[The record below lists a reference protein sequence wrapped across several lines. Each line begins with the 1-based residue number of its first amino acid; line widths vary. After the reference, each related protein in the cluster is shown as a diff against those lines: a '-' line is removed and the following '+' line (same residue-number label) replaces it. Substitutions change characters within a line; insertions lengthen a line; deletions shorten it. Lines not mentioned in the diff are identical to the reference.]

1 MDKSKSTSFFCHL
14 DSTAMAEMIVQAKRA
29 VVYAA
34 PGIYTA
40 CAKAMVKVG
49 EKLGSE
55 MLTLN
60 LDIDERVVRMGYGDF
75 DAIKTLRAASIN
87 VNHSSGLRS
96 GLLIVD
102 DLGFS
107 FTPTALYLEAESI
120 DEKAYNAIRLTKSQV
135 KEALARL
142 SPVAKA
148 IALAQA
154 VTEEE
159 KEQLAAVE
167 LEIESQPVG
176 SEQMEQLGKKLLE
189 APPVNF
195 DVARQVRVFV
205 AYLQYVEISLTGVAI
220 ERYKLIIPKE
230 LQSIGGSHKEIEN
243 RLRTTFNLIDKNGSL
258 SSKGLENDLNCIR
271 EALTHSLGKDFG
283 RIILKSAKNL
293 FEKRLSEFENKLNCH
308 AETVRNNLQF
318 HINDSREYIVNYYL
332 PIVKDN
338 PPDELFGS
346 LIGKPTNQDFKSW
359 INRSLDRVFPSA
371 DSLIKIMKLEFRY
384 KDITYETLNKNGFIK
399 AVNKVLPKE
408 NMKRVHDEFLAAKS
422 SS

>member
-243 RLRTTFNLIDKNGSL
+243 KIGRAS
-258 SSKGLENDLNCIR
+258 CR
-271 EALTHSLGKDFG
+271 E
-283 RIILKSAKNL
+283 
-293 FEKRLSEFENKLNCH
+293 
-308 AETVRNNLQF
+308 
-318 HINDSREYIVNYYL
+318 
-332 PIVKDN
+332 
-338 PPDELFGS
+338 
-346 LIGKPTNQDFKSW
+346 
-359 INRSLDRVFPSA
+359 RV
-371 DSLIKIMKLEFRY
+371 
-384 KDITYETLNKNGFIK
+384 
-399 AVNKVLPKE
+399 
-408 NMKRVHDEFLAAKS
+408 
-422 SS
+422 